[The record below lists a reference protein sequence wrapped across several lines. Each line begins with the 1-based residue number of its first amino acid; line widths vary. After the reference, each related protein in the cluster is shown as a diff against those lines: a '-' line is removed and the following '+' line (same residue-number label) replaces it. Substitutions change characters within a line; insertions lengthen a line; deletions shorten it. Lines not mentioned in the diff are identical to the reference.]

1 MTASSHPAK
10 PDLTVAE
17 TCVQAGPKS
26 DLRFDVIGLHTER
39 NRQYI
44 RRGVVDQNG
53 TEAPVFGGFITAG

>member
-1 MTASSHPAK
+1 MGPAEEYMTASSHPAK

-39 NRQYI
+39 NASTFA
-44 RRGVVDQNG
+44 VV
-53 TEAPVFGGFITAG
+53 